1 MGCASNT
8 YSRNG
13 SSHGSKHRLPR
24 RSRRGRIW
32 SDNGLYLTGED
43 NLRLTCI
50 SALAGNIVV
59 VEGRLVTSNG
69 ERGPDRRTARAHR
82 RLRVELADFPRRRGL
97 LTQVQI
103 RSSSAGMLR
112 GQTFAI
118 LEVIRGREGAVQ
130 SLGTLLQGYVT
141 TNWRLAWPG
150 AALES
155 SLSGRGKL
163 RYIGGNNPAA
173 GAEIS
178 ESVPAGVRW
187 LLKTFTFV
195 LVASAAAAN
204 RSPIL
209 TIDDGAT
216 VIFET
221 GSNVLQIASQTSKY
235 RAGAGVP
242 LALYDTRAY
251 HLPLPPDLWLGGG
264 SRIRTVTGG
273 LDVGDD
279 YAAPIYLVEEFIE

>member
-1 MGCASNT
+1 VIPIAE
-8 YSRNG
+8 R
-13 SSHGSKHRLPR
+13 HV
-24 RSRRGRIW
+24 
-32 SDNGLYLTGED
+32 LTGGYASSSQ
-43 NLRLTCI
+43 I
-50 SALAGNIVV
+50 FPVA
-59 VEGRLVTSNG
+59 EGW
-69 ERGPDRRTARAHR
+69 
-82 RLRVELADFPRRRGL
+82 

-221 GSNVLQIASQTSKY
+221 GSNVLQTASQTAKY

-251 HLPLPPDLWLGGG
+251 H
-264 SRIRTVTGG
+264 S
-273 LDVGDD
+273 
-279 YAAPIYLVEEFIE
+279 AAPAGSVARRRLAHSHGDGRTRRRRRLRGADLPG